1 MVVGSNLPPVFGS
14 YVPGFGFGSAIGFLS
29 RLLPVC
35 AVAYRDFRMTIEF
48 SIFLKDENVSA
59 GTPKIAESTRGGIL
73 LLILWGTGVLDD
85 HDPRI
90 LSAAVLDVVKGTL
103 RGTQMKQVRLGRD
116 RLCRDTR
123 ITEPQRVVDRC
134 LPPVAI

>member
-1 MVVGSNLPPVFGS
+1 
-14 YVPGFGFGSAIGFLS
+14 
-29 RLLPVC
+29 
-35 AVAYRDFRMTIEF
+35 MTIEF